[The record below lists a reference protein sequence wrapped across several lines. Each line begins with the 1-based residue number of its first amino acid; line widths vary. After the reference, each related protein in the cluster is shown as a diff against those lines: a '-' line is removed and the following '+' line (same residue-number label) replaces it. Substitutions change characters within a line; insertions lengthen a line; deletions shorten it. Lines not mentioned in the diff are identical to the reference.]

1 MTLFPGVALITGAAS
16 GASSLYLHHFLSDY
30 GIHKRCMLTRL
41 GIGRATALA
50 FAISGCQKI
59 AIADRSVEEL
69 VQTQDSIAK
78 EAPNAAVETI
88 MVNVAQPE
96 SVAAMT
102 ARIATRWGRI
112 DYAVNAAGIQGP
124 AQRST
129 ELTLDEFDEI
139 NNVNYR
145 GLWLCS
151 RAELAQMLTQTPL
164 PSHDSRPGNRG
175 AIVHIAS
182 QLGVVSRSTA
192 RECCLESRPCDKM
205 D

>member
-1 MTLFPGVALITGAAS
+1 
-16 GASSLYLHHFLSDY
+16 
-30 GIHKRCMLTRL
+30 MLTEL

-50 FAISGCQKI
+50 FATAGCQKI
-59 AIADRSVEEL
+59 ATADRSVEGL
-69 VQTQDSIAK
+69 AQTQDLITK
-78 EAPNAAVETI
+78 EAPNAAVEAI
-88 MVNVAQPE
+88 MVNVALPE
-96 SVAAMT
+96 SVVAMT
-102 ARIATRWGRI
+102 ARTVARWGRI

-129 ELTLDEFDEI
+129 ELTLDDFNAI

-151 RAELAQMLTQTPL
+151 RAELAQMSTQTPL
-164 PSHDSRPGNRG
+164 PSHDGRPGNRG

-192 RECCLESRPCDKM
+192 RECYLEVWFI
-205 D
+205 